1 MPSPLERYRL
11 FETTDLDCARN
22 AVGRIFTDHQ
32 LELLGPQS
40 HLRAQMNS
48 RRLKDTALNFLSY
61 GARTRI
67 RPDRLDTFYLVQIPL
82 SGRAE
87 IRCGAEHIYSELG
100 NAPVLSPT
108 EPLLL
113 HWSADCAQLLAR
125 IDRSALESR
134 LSDLIDEPLRE
145 PLRFTAEM
153 DVGTGQG
160 LSWRRL
166 LEAAVADLDG
176 PALMVEHP
184 LVAHD
189 FEQTLMTALLLAQ
202 SSNYTEKIQ
211 DAIDDAGAGRA
222 LSRAARIAVD
232 WIENH
237 PEYEHTTASL
247 ARSAGVSERTLQI
260 TFRNELDM
268 PPTDYLRDVRLRR
281 VHDELRAA
289 DPGSVTVAEV
299 AARWGFL
306 HLGHFSARYSR
317 KFGEPP
323 SRTLR
328 RSG

>member
-11 FETTDLDCARN
+11 FATTDLDCARD
-22 AVGRIFTDHQ
+22 AVGRIFTEHQ
-32 LELLGPQS
+32 LELLEPQS
-40 HLRAQMNS
+40 RLAARMNS
-48 RRLKDTALNFLSY
+48 RRLQDTTLNFLNY
-61 GARTRI
+61 GARTRVK
-67 RPDRLDTFYLVQIPL
+67 PDRLDTFYLVQIPL

-87 IRCGAEHIYSELG
+87 IRCGAEHVYSQLG
-100 NAPVLSPT
+100 RAPVISPT

-125 IDRSALESR
+125 IERSALESR

-145 PLRFTAEM
+145 PLLFTAEM
-153 DVGTGQG
+153 NVSKGQG

-176 PALMVEHP
+176 PALLTEHR

-202 SSNYTEKIQ
+202 TSNYTDKIQ
-211 DAIDDAGAGRA
+211 DAVDDVGGRT

-281 VHDELRAA
+281 VHEDLRAA

-323 SRTLR
+323 SHTLR

>member
-1 MPSPLERYRL
+1 MPGPLERYPL
-11 FETTDLDCARN
+11 FETADLDCARA
-22 AVGRIFTDHQ
+22 AVGRIFTDH
-32 LELLGPQS
+32 LLDLPEPQS
-40 HLRAQMNS
+40 RLRARMNS
-48 RRLKDTALNFLSY
+48 RRLKDTVLNFLSY
-61 GARTRI
+61 GAPTRI
-67 RPDRLDTFYLVQIPL
+67 RPDRLDTFYLVQIPV
-82 SGRAE
+82 SGRAA
-87 IRCGAEHIYSELG
+87 IRCGVEHVYSELG
-100 NAPVLSPT
+100 NAAVLSPT

-125 IDRSALESR
+125 IERSALEGR

-145 PLRFTAEM
+145 PLRFTAGM
-153 DVGTGQG
+153 DVSTGQG

-166 LEAAVADLDG
+166 LAAAVADLDG
-176 PALMVEHP
+176 PALLAEHP

-202 SSNYTEKIQ
+202 PSNYTDKIQ
-211 DAIDDAGAGRA
+211 DAIDEAGGRQ

-260 TFRNELDM
+260 TFRNDVGM

-281 VHDELRAA
+281 VHDDLRAA
-289 DPGSVTVAEV
+289 DPATVTVAEV

-317 KFGEPP
+317 KFGETP
-323 SRTLR
+323 SHTLR